1 MTVNELIL
9 TKLVWMFVN
18 SKEIISALSTVKV
31 KI

>member
-1 MTVNELIL
+1 LTVNELIM

-18 SKEIISALSTVKV
+18 FKEIISALSTVKV